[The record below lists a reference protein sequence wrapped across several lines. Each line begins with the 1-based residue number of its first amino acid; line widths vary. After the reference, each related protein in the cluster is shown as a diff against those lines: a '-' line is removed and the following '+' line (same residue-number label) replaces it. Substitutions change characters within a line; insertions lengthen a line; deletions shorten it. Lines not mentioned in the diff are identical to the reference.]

1 MKNLIF
7 VSKINDIQTI
17 SEKFKNKCY
26 FFFSVMH
33 IWD

>member
-17 SEKFKNKCY
+17 SEKFKNKSY
-26 FFFSVMH
+26 FFFL
-33 IWD
+33 

>member
-17 SEKFKNKCY
+17 YEKFKNKCY
-26 FFFSVMH
+26 FFFL
-33 IWD
+33 

>member
-26 FFFSVMH
+26 FFFL
-33 IWD
+33 